1 MIIKGKQTQLC
12 TVEPLNN
19 RLSFYKSVDKCESPC
34 ILQLAMATVEE
45 IEFILRIMMFM
56 FKM

>member
-1 MIIKGKQTQLC
+1 MYIIVTK
-12 TVEPLNN
+12 
-19 RLSFYKSVDKCESPC
+19 LSCYKSVDKCESPC